1 MLVVGLT
8 GGIGAGKSAVAE
20 NFAHLGAVVV
30 DADHLARVAIERGSA
45 GFDEVVTAFGE
56 SILRDGDIDRKALAE
71 IVFADAQSRKKLE
84 EIVHPRVR
92 ELFQQVVSELGKD
105 QTLIYE
111 IPLLV
116 ETSSAEH
123 FDFIVTV
130 EADIEIRK
138 ERLLKRGMYMSEINR
153 RIDAQA
159 SEESRSELAD
169 AVIRNDGDED
179 HLLRAVENLW
189 EDLQARSK

>member
-138 ERLLKRGMYMSEINR
+138 ERLLKRGMYISEINR